1 MRWPGGGLRRS
12 SRSRNGAGSIA
23 RKPAAGKSVT
33 RLAWRIVTTREEL
46 PIRRNTLLLSASLA
60 ANSGTLQLSAAV
72 ASLTLVKVLGV
83 KGLLGLGPAI
93 VLTAGALAA
102 LPAGRAMDRYGRVP
116 ILALGFIVGSS
127 GCGLAA
133 LGSATESAPAV
144 LAGLIGVGVASGSA
158 LLARTAAGDMYPP
171 EHRAHGIALVLFGA
185 VFGAILGPLVFS
197 PLLHGRELDGDTLAL
212 LWLAAGGFMLV
223 ALAIVLFVRPDP
235 KRIAELL
242 HTHTAAESAPA
253 APLSEIVRRP
263 GAIPALL
270 AGQASF
276 AVMVGVMTLTGAV
289 VTDHQHHDATAVFPI
304 IGAHVMGMYAL
315 VLVIGELIDRIGRTP
330 ALAGGLLVMAVSC
343 SSLLWV
349 ESVRGHRGRPVRP
362 RDRLE
367 PVVRGR
373 HRHAGGLRERRRA
386 RQAARLQRPARRP
399 HRRRPGAAGRRGA
412 VGDRRRRAGDRR
424 RDAGDPPR
432 GLDSDAPAACTGAL
446 VARGSTRAAP
456 ALTGPRAPGR
466 RATRRHAAARARSVQ
481 GR

>member
-1 MRWPGGGLRRS
+1 
-12 SRSRNGAGSIA
+12 
-23 RKPAAGKSVT
+23 
-33 RLAWRIVTTREEL
+33 VTTREEL

-93 VLTAGALAA
+93 VLAAGALAA

-133 LGSATESAPAV
+133 LGSAAESAPAV
-144 LAGLIGVGVASGSA
+144 LAGLVGVGAASGSA

-171 EHRAHGIALVLFGA
+171 AQRAHGIALVLFGA

-253 APLSEIVRRP
+253 APLREIVRRP

-276 AVMVGVMTLTGAV
+276 AVMVGVMTLTGVV
-289 VTDHQHHDATAVFPI
+289 VTEHQHHAGTAVFPI

-315 VLVIGELIDRIGRTP
+315 VLVIGELIDRIGRPP

-349 ESVRGHRGRPVRP
+349 ESVAATAVVLFGLGIGWNLSFVAATATLADCASAAERGKLLGFN
-362 RDRLE
+362 DLL
-367 PVVRGR
+367 
-373 HRHAGGLRERRRA
+373 AGLTGAGLA
-386 RQAARLQRPARRP
+386 LLGGVALSAIGVAALAIGGATLVILPAVWILMRRP
-399 HRRRPGAAGRRGA
+399 
-412 VGDRRRRAGDRR
+412 
-424 RDAGDPPR
+424 
-432 GLDSDAPAACTGAL
+432 L
-446 VARGSTRAAP
+446 AP
-456 ALTGPRAPGR
+456 AL
-466 RATRRHAAARARSVQ
+466 Q
-481 GR
+481 